1 MQTEHEGAEG
11 QAIDLDA
18 HSLGHF
24 EVLNESFPMV
34 TLEENI
40 PDPSEE
46 DPRDIPMHLINFLDF
61 ID

>member
-1 MQTEHEGAEG
+1 
-11 QAIDLDA
+11 
-18 HSLGHF
+18 
-24 EVLNESFPMV
+24 MV

-46 DPRDIPMHLINFLDF
+46 DPRDIAMHLINFLDF

>member
-1 MQTEHEGAEG
+1 MQAEHKGTEG
-11 QAIDLDA
+11 QAVDLDA

-24 EVLNESFPMV
+24 EVLDESFSV
-34 TLEENI
+34 VALEENI

-46 DPRDIPMHLINFLDF
+46 DSRDISMHLINFLDF